1 MPANRNDWRTTPLPK
16 ARASRTLERG
26 YTAAE
31 FARIREGRVPKEMEH
46 RWFAFF
52 EEPWLY
58 VHRSWTGIGIFQV
71 RFEQVRFEQVR
82 FEQVRF
88 EPTDGVIRVVEALV
102 NRDPEEYGGTDD
114 IADAQRLAAMLD
126 GYAGRDTGRP

>member
-71 RFEQVRFEQVR
+71 RFEQVRFE
-82 FEQVRF
+82 
-88 EPTDGVIRVVEALV
+88 PTDGVIRVVEALV